1 MSIPPASVAPTPTA
15 LPPGVKCEERGW
27 GRVYNGRREAL
38 VAAGLV
44 TDDLFPGDAG
54 MPRTSRWF
62 DYGGRRINVLRTSS
76 RRFDVRWP
84 YTQDE
89 RAAIERHRARKQ
101 AFDTV
106 LALVAALPASASDY
120 RAETLIRLRCLAE
133 ETAIDLCRRRGG
145 YRFDDAAR
153 RAIGQA
159 FGELARV
166 VTGAAI
172 TFDPAARAREVAGIY
187 NRFAA
192 QIPKDDAFGRFL
204 QTAVAPRPD
213 AGEAPRN

>member
-1 MSIPPASVAPTPTA
+1 MSIQPASVVPTPTT
-15 LPPGVKCEERGW
+15 LPPGVKCKECGW

-89 RAAIERHRARKQ
+89 RAAIERHHAREQ
-101 AFDTV
+101 AFEAVRTH
-106 LALVAALPASASDY
+106 VAALPASASDY

-159 FGELARV
+159 FGQLACAV
-166 VTGAAI
+166 ASAAV
-172 TFDPAARAREVAGIY
+172 TFDPAARDREVAGIY
-187 NRFAA
+187 DRHAA
-192 QIPKDDAFGRFL
+192 RIPQDDAFERFL
-204 QTAVAPRPD
+204 QTAVAPRQD
-213 AGEAPRN
+213 AGDEREN